1 MKDCTIEELRS
12 IIDGLVARLDHD
24 QMLHNESLIDKR
36 WFRERLK
43 EDTHKF
49 ECKER
54 YLKDQIKSI
63 QVELSLAKKMTRN
76 KTRGRHCKNT
86 RGRHCSAPST
96 LRA

>member
-1 MKDCTIEELRS
+1 MINYAEYFNEENLKDCTIEELRS

-24 QMLHNESLIDKR
+24 QMLHNESLIDKQ

-49 ECKER
+49 EWKER
-54 YLKDQIKSI
+54 YWKDQIKSL

-76 KTRGRHCKNT
+76 KEDTVN
-86 RGRHCSAPST
+86 
-96 LRA
+96 